1 MTIDGWRTGTRFL
14 DRTRFDA
21 VALRRLVDLVCVGLA
36 IAVFARLWDP
46 EILLQALW
54 LTVAIGAFIYGLRAA
69 LLRIG
74 IAMLVM
80 VGYLGI
86 SSFVGYP
93 PTEEQLE
100 FTEWPLMVTIAGI
113 VAVLADR
120 VSTSARR
127 YAFLY
132 RQASERLVTAHE
144 EERARLARDLH
155 DGVGQTLTAVVLTLD
170 AAESELRT
178 STEAPAIAGVASI
191 RRARDLASTAL
202 AETRHVAAELR
213 PIRVHEIGLGAALR
227 NLAESAGVAVELR
240 FDPELLP
247 PGRLSPE
254 LEIDI
259 YRIVQEALGNA
270 ARHSHAKR
278 TWIGG
283 HFSDG
288 MLRLVVGDDG
298 VGFDPAARERGLGL
312 DGMRERAAIHGGSV
326 DVHSQ
331 RGSGTRVAIV
341 VPVSPPVAGQV
352 MSVPRPATDF
362 AR

>member
-1 MTIDGWRTGTRFL
+1 MGTRFL
-14 DRTRFDA
+14 DRSRFDA
-21 VALRRLVDLVCVGLA
+21 VALRRLVDLVCVALA
-36 IAVFARLWDP
+36 IALFARLGDP

-54 LTVAIGAFIYGLRAA
+54 LTVAIGAFVYGLRAA
-69 LLRIG
+69 LVRIG

-80 VGYLGI
+80 VGYLAI
-86 SSFVGYP
+86 SSFVGYTP
-93 PTEEQLE
+93 SEEQLE

-170 AAESELRT
+170 AAEDELR
-178 STEAPAIAGVASI
+178 STDAPATAGVASI

-227 NLAESAGVAVELR
+227 NLALSAGVTVELR

-270 ARHSHAKR
+270 ARHSRAKK

-298 VGFDPAARERGLGL
+298 VGFDVAKRERGLGL
-312 DGMRERAAIHGGSV
+312 DGMRERAAIHAGSV
-326 DVHSQ
+326 DVRSQ
-331 RGSGTRVAIV
+331 RGMGTRVAIV
-341 VPVSPPVAGQV
+341 VPVSPPVAAQM
-352 MSVPRPATDF
+352 MSAPRPAADP
-362 AR
+362 AH